1 MKKTGLTILLLFSLV
16 FADNWHDV
24 RLKANLNTVSMSELT
39 RLPWVTSEMAEAI
52 VKFRTKY
59 GDFNV
64 VDELCYAFD
73 LAKITVDVETLKKNL
88 RLYCV
93 SPNEWASRV
102 VFNYHDLYP
111 YQLQVYTFDTKGILA
126 LITLPEGG
134 NLLFGTGSVE
144 DEKAVRQVKEILS
157 RKRKIKKP
165 VIDWLI
171 LPDLKPSSCGNLE
184 QVFKLFDVRR
194 VYTINYGKIAAN
206 KASFSVLKAIKTI
219 EDRIKPQIFDVGTKI
234 DFLQQR
240 YIVVIDVIYPRM
252 DVNEETSSMF
262 FLRYGEHSF
271 LFAGELSRRDY
282 LDIFKPGYSDRLVRL
297 YSPCVY
303 AYVPKSGLDEFFL
316 VRLGVRY
323 TPASAGVFSSDGVLC
338 YIGDPLKSPP
348 QKKSPYKFVI
358 NKKK

>member
-1 MKKTGLTILLLFSLV
+1 MKETGLIILLLFNLA

-24 RLKANLNTVSMSELT
+24 RLRANLNTASISELT

-64 VDELCYAFD
+64 VDDLYYAFD
-73 LAKITVDVETLKKNL
+73 LAKITADVETLKKNL

-93 SPNEWASRV
+93 SPNEWESRV
-102 VFNYHDLYP
+102 ALNYHDLYP

-126 LITLPEGG
+126 LITFPEGG

-194 VYTINYGKIAAN
+194 VYTINYGKIAPN
-206 KASFSVLKAIKTI
+206 KASFSVLKAIKTL
-219 EDRIKPQIFDVGTKI
+219 EDRVRPQIFDVGTKI

-240 YIVVIDVIYPRM
+240 YIVVIDIIYPRL
-252 DVNEETSSMF
+252 DVDEETSSMF

-271 LFAGELSRRDY
+271 LFAGELSRRDF

-303 AYVPKSGLDEFFL
+303 AYVPKSGLNEFFL

-348 QKKSPYKFVI
+348 PKKSPYKFVRGS
-358 NKKK
+358 KK